1 MKISVLSLGE
11 KAAAAEPGLP
21 IGEREVLR
29 RDSSKAE
36 RPVLYP
42 DPEADSDLSPWLPS
56 FSVPAPVGE
65 YVDH

>member
-1 MKISVLSLGE
+1 MKSSVLFLGE
-11 KAAAAEPGLP
+11 QAAAAEPALP

-42 DPEADSDLSPWLPS
+42 DTEADSDLSPWLPP
-56 FSVPAPVGE
+56 FSVPAPIGK
-65 YVDH
+65 YVHH